1 MDDVQPANTD
11 QYEEIS
17 GRVRTQLSWRCEG
30 MLKALDQMFL
40 DDPTALTAGM
50 VSAYSSV
57 VKTYASLWRVQ
68 DRPVDRSAMLPA
80 AVVEAMVE
88 SARIEAAQQALE
100 AERSRVRE
108 ESLRA
113 LERAD
118 SGVRTNLERIRARRE
133 T

>member
-1 MDDVQPANTD
+1 
-11 QYEEIS
+11 
-17 GRVRTQLSWRCEG
+17 
-30 MLKALDQMFL
+30 
-40 DDPTALTAGM
+40 
-50 VSAYSSV
+50 
-57 VKTYASLWRVQ
+57 
-68 DRPVDRSAMLPA
+68 MLPA

-133 T
+133 SA